1 MGADC
6 VLEWSAL
13 RVDLG
18 ADTLVIGAVLSGG
31 RACVCFA

>member
-18 ADTLVIGAVLSGG
+18 ADTLVFGAVSYGG
-31 RACVCFA
+31 RV